1 MKALEKEDVPGPGD
15 YDLPALPG
23 FASALAI
30 VTLCCQHSSLIFVH
44 FVWGGSAIQAS
55 KRGVISYILLFQQLV
70 ELAGGP
76 AALIAPPSE
85 GVKEEAG
92 HRVAVD
98 PETDGFPQNVPS
110 QNVASVE
117 RSSTSRTSHP
127 RGCWR
132 PQVVAPGPAQ
142 YDLRASEAPFYL
154 GVQATLS
161 KWVMP
166 QLYV

>member
-1 MKALEKEDVPGPGD
+1 M
-15 YDLPALPG
+15 
-23 FASALAI
+23 
-30 VTLCCQHSSLIFVH
+30 
-44 FVWGGSAIQAS
+44 W
-55 KRGVISYILLFQQLV
+55 VISYILLFQQLM

-98 PETDGFPQNVPS
+98 PETDGFPQKVAS

-117 RSSTSRTSHP
+117 RSSTSRTSRTSHP
-127 RGCWR
+127 RGCSR

-161 KWVMP
+161 KWAMP
-166 QLYV
+166 QLYVCVYIYIYII